1 MTMTN
6 YLTRPVLFLVF
17 AFAAIGFMPTLTH
30 AAEAAPECLLIA
42 STPRGYEV
50 FTGEK
55 DIEIHAAERVI
66 LAWIGINTTMV
77 ENRTGK
83 GLSNVGLEVFT
94 ATGSGEFSY
103 TFGNDRGTVTCTAN
117 LQMKSVSAPTTEPV
131 TVDTRGSSVVVSDIP
146 LLSGGVATAGMSIPV
161 TYVKVENTST
171 AYASIKGFTL
181 TQNGT
186 ADTDSIIGFTTSDNQ
201 GGSRT
206 TIGGVEGNMPFDG
219 NEVYVPL
226 QVTLAPREFRI
237 YTLKAILTRASTG
250 EQGRTIAL
258 NLSGIDTTARISGA
272 FPIRGTTW
280 TLGF

>member
-1 MTMTN
+1 MTMTTR
-6 YLTRPVLFLVF
+6 LARPVLFLII
-17 AFAAIGFMPTLTH
+17 AIAALSSVPNLTH
-30 AAEAAPECLLIA
+30 AATGAPECLLIA

-50 FTGEK
+50 FSGEK

-66 LAWIGINTTMV
+66 LAWIGIDATMA
-77 ENRTGK
+77 EDRTGK

-103 TFGNDRGTVTCTAN
+103 TFSNDHGSVTCTAN
-117 LQMKSVSAPTTEPV
+117 LRMESVDAPVSKPV
-131 TVDTRGSSVVVSDIP
+131 TVDTTGSSVIVSDIP

-181 TQNGT
+181 TQSGT

-206 TIGGVEGNMPFDG
+206 TVGGIEGDTPFDG

-226 QVTLAPREFRI
+226 EALLAPREFRI

-272 FPIRGTTW
+272 FPIRGTIW

>member
-6 YLTRPVLFLVF
+6 HLTRPALFLLL
-17 AFAAIGFMPTLTH
+17 AISAMGFMPAFAH
-30 AAEAAPECLLIA
+30 AADAAPECVLIA

-50 FTGEK
+50 FSGEK

-66 LAWIGINTTMV
+66 LAWIGIDSTMA
-77 ENRTGK
+77 EDRTGK
-83 GLSNVGLEVFT
+83 GISQVGLEVFN
-94 ATGSGEFSY
+94 ATGSGDFSY
-103 TFGNDRGTVTCTAN
+103 TFSNDRGTVTCTAN
-117 LQMKSVSAPTTEPV
+117 LQMKSVDAPTTKPV
-131 TVDTRGSSVVVSDIP
+131 TVDTKGSSIVVSDIP

-161 TYVKVENTST
+161 TYVKVQNTST
-171 AYASIKGFTL
+171 AYAAIKGFTL

-206 TIGGVEGNMPFDG
+206 TTGGMEGDVPFDG

-226 QVTLAPREFRI
+226 ETTLAPGEFRI

-258 NLSGIDTTARISGA
+258 NLSGVDTTARINGA